1 MLKESIEAVYN
12 LDLPWLAV
20 QKAERSPMFLV
31 AAKPPD
37 DDFCIFLIKGRRLK
51 RENMTRASIGYGT
64 PAVDTLFERMYRA
77 NLPMQQAVMLAI
89 YLVSQAKKY
98 AEGVGGATSVVVV
111 RDNGAYFDYPPYV
124 ENSEKRVEEFLKL
137 TDSLFLASVD
147 GSIPPSIF
155 PSILEKFGSD
165 VSDLR
170 KKYLDQSASITFGRL
185 FSDPMFPGE
194 PYAKLFPGAVIEFG
208 TRGINTRETT
218 PEENERN
225 RMMWEAAKEGNNR
238 LALAQFNELIKD
250 KQIEYAG
257 EESIQVRGTAGLVA
271 ASEDSES

>member
-1 MLKESIEAVYN
+1 
-12 LDLPWLAV
+12 
-20 QKAERSPMFLV
+20 
-31 AAKPPD
+31 
-37 DDFCIFLIKGRRLK
+37 
-51 RENMTRASIGYGT
+51 
-64 PAVDTLFERMYRA
+64 
-77 NLPMQQAVMLAI
+77 MLAI